1 MDMQASVLCRGGV
14 IALNIVVMSEAF
26 VVVRIMIMMM
36 IDSMQCDGVD
46 RVTGIIVMLMSVR
59 RGSRDAAIA
68 CKSKRQAEAQEAS
81 DERHDFRLEANCCS

>member
-1 MDMQASVLCRGGV
+1 
-14 IALNIVVMSEAF
+14 
-26 VVVRIMIMMM
+26 
-36 IDSMQCDGVD
+36 
-46 RVTGIIVMLMSVR
+46 MSVR